1 MAKIATT
8 ERLLKLLLLTTN
20 SAFGWMTMRTSSPK
34 ILGVCG
40 GIGSGK
46 SSACKILVEHLS
58 CWHYLE
64 ADRMAHSVYTVGSP
78 AIDEIVS
85 EFGTALLKEDGEI
98 DRAALGGIVFSDP
111 NKMTILEHIVWP
123 YVKKEILDAKR
134 IKSEER
140 LPPEKIPIIVL
151 EAAVL
156 IEAGWEDLLDGL
168 WVIKVKPETALQ
180 RLMEQR
186 GMTKDDAETRIKS
199 QISRRGIGNL
209 VEEVEKGIVTKVIDN
224 DGDLGALTKKLKE
237 ALNDP
242 SAWSS

>member
-1 MAKIATT
+1 MLA
-8 ERLLKLLLLTTN
+8 L
-20 SAFGWMTMRTSSPK
+20 FGSRSYG
-34 ILGVCG
+34 L
-40 GIGSGK
+40 
-46 SSACKILVEHLS
+46 
-58 CWHYLE
+58 
-64 ADRMAHSVYTVGSP
+64 YTVGSP

-123 YVKKEILDAKR
+123 YVKKEILDAIR

-199 QISRRGIGNL
+199 QISRRGISNL